1 MLKFF
6 SQLSI
11 HVLHFGLDNMGNKLK
26 LMGKDGN
33 SMFLCHTEDELNL
46 DEFETDSDYDENQ
59 SIGFDIQNL
68 AASFM
73 GEHEC
78 VFTELPPGFQSEHL
92 KLMVTADANALKG
105 DQTSKTEFK
114 AEIMVEHGAT
124 DNTQIDDDIYI
135 NCPKAGNL
143 KDNTSI
149 IDTIFLQFY
158 CIFLF

>member
-1 MLKFF
+1 M
-6 SQLSI
+6 
-11 HVLHFGLDNMGNKLK
+11 HVYEYQILDNMGNKLK

-59 SIGFDIQNL
+59 PSVVGFDIQNL

-78 VFTELPPGFQSEHL
+78 VFTEMPPGFQSEHL
-92 KLMVTADANALKG
+92 KLMVTAEANALKN

-114 AEIMVEHGAT
+114 AELMVEHGAT
-124 DNTQIDDDIYI
+124 GNTQIDDDIYI
-135 NCPKAGNL
+135 NCPKSGNL
-143 KDNTSI
+143 
-149 IDTIFLQFY
+149 Y
-158 CIFLF
+158 G